1 MLTFNV
7 FELQPPDPRFDTT
20 HAYSVNANGL
30 VGGFINQTTGLAGTT
45 WADPANPQSISAPS
59 SIIYALNDNGDAVG
73 VYGFDNTVTEHAF
86 LFEGGALVDL
96 VPTVPA
102 GSDAL
107 GINNSGFVVGNFG
120 LGGHINSPRGY
131 VYNSV
136 TQTAPTI
143 IDPLPGQPF
152 SIARAI
158 NKNGA
163 VTGRSGSHGF
173 LFVEGNRRRP
183 PSLVDLGP
191 AIDIAD
197 INDSGKVVGSVTNA
211 AGQSQAAYWNT
222 SPLAPSVEIPLPS
235 GGFIASAANAINN
248 SGDVVG
254 NCTTAQPSSNHAFI
268 FTAGASADLNTL
280 IPRNSGWDLQIAH
293 DISDSGQIVGV
304 GLLNGQTRGFLLIPI
319 PPVIGGLQFLE
330 VVGTLLGGVAADGG
344 GIVIV
349 NGVGNPVGP
358 WGPVTG
364 DYAAK
369 GDILTSLAL
378 EEMATHIRNKEGQT
392 AIRRAALEAARAQI
406 DALLASLK
414 GREE

>member
-20 HAYSVNANGL
+20 HAFSVNANGL

-143 IDPLPGQPF
+143 IDPLPPTFLNRKGHQQERR
-152 SIARAI
+152 SD
-158 NKNGA
+158 GA
-163 VTGRSGSHGF
+163 QWESRVLICGGESPPASESCRSG
-173 LFVEGNRRRP
+173 P
-183 PSLVDLGP
+183 C
-191 AIDIAD
+191 
-197 INDSGKVVGSVTNA
+197 
-211 AGQSQAAYWNT
+211 Y
-222 SPLAPSVEIPLPS
+222 
-235 GGFIASAANAINN
+235 
-248 SGDVVG
+248 
-254 NCTTAQPSSNHAFI
+254 
-268 FTAGASADLNTL
+268 
-280 IPRNSGWDLQIAH
+280 
-293 DISDSGQIVGV
+293 
-304 GLLNGQTRGFLLIPI
+304 
-319 PPVIGGLQFLE
+319 
-330 VVGTLLGGVAADGG
+330 
-344 GIVIV
+344 
-349 NGVGNPVGP
+349 
-358 WGPVTG
+358 
-364 DYAAK
+364 
-369 GDILTSLAL
+369 
-378 EEMATHIRNKEGQT
+378 
-392 AIRRAALEAARAQI
+392 
-406 DALLASLK
+406 
-414 GREE
+414 